1 MCWLYQLAVYWKD
14 EERKKDQFSSTEY
27 LYYWIIVLKYHFPT
41 KKKKKSEL
49 LEEMANSRSE
59 RELYKMSLEQV
70 VTPDNQLWTSETAFV
85 T

>member
-41 KKKKKSEL
+41 KKKKSEL

-70 VTPDNQLWTSETAFV
+70 VTPDNQLWISETAFV